1 MRAEVALYGRGPAGH
16 SLIYYSGEDPSV
28 ARALT
33 GKMDLPSGV
42 PPGVE
47 WQPYLSGMPVGQ
59 FYVLARTWPDSE
71 AARGGFVKSLA
82 LFLPIEQ
89 ASEITDLG
97 RIAAHLVLPSPEVT
111 PVPLELAPMDTKT
124 VPAEIS
130 LEAVGVLDQ
139 LILARDGAVAFAG
152 QARFDAIA
160 FQVWAVLPAWFRCSF
175 SFRLVFGANDI
186 KDRPTALVCLP
197 DSLASRWPGP
207 VVIDGQAPVARAEHR
222 SDYFTKPDSELRNF
236 IGRIGVRVRS
246 FDDLR
251 LATMCYGYA
260 SKRDKDFGTA
270 LAALRFALKLCPSEA
285 DCGDLK
291 HELVRKLLT
300 TASQWTTVNLSS
312 LRNLPFSGIPD
323 RAEMLAAVS
332 SGIARH
338 VRGTSDAADVART
351 IADAH
356 TDASVDVWRSAVFQ
370 GLEAVTRAPSQQIA
384 YRLWGFVCADESLLS
399 MLSDVCSRDNE
410 WEEALAH
417 SLPNRLTGALLGKA
431 IAQAANSGMWLLHAS
446 LLLLQ
451 CQPVDALRIHLAKAP
466 SSADSADVLI
476 IAKAVEPAD
485 LVDLHEATLDARIVS
500 LLASRLE
507 TGLLPFSLASLL
519 GLRIA
524 SEAVRRRLAFTDSSS
539 VRTLRTF
546 VLEQLLNGHR
556 VDADVLCEIGRLD
569 GALTAE
575 VRRSELWPVLPSS
588 ARAIFL
594 SATVRQLLEQAA
606 AGQLQAS
613 DRFEPELGAALSNLG
628 MLTPFLRERTFADV
642 QQVVCV
648 FTALPF
654 LDEAIFRGWLEEAS
668 AQRAMV
674 SAQDSEAIGILINKR
689 QWRACASLVSKLAD
703 RRRDLEPALRR
714 CESLVS
720 IYDKLSM
727 WPFSGFLK
735 VAQEDVY
742 AELLKVCTKLY
753 QTGPDERDIWERAGG
768 DRADLKH
775 WMAGREQWR
784 AAFDLMRKGGSGVT
798 YGRLTGEMLGDFMGN
813 WELQK
818 LATYFRDK

>member
-1 MRAEVALYGRGPAGH
+1 MRAEIALYGRGPAGH
-16 SLIYYSGEDPSV
+16 SLIYYSGDDPSV

-47 WQPYLSGMPVGQ
+47 WQPYLSGMTVGE
-59 FYVLARTWPDSE
+59 FYVLARTWPDTE
-71 AARGGFVKSLA
+71 AARGGFVRSLA

-89 ASEITDLG
+89 ASEIADLG
-97 RIAAHLVLPSPEVT
+97 RIAAHLELTSPEVT
-111 PVPLELAPMDTKT
+111 PVPLELASVDTK
-124 VPAEIS
+124 VGPAEVS
-130 LEAVGVLDQ
+130 LEAIGVLDQ
-139 LILARDGAVAFAG
+139 LILARDGGVAFAG
-152 QARFDAIA
+152 QARFDAIV
-160 FQVWAVLPAWFRCSF
+160 FQVWAALPAWFRRSF
-175 SFRLVFGANDI
+175 SFRLVFGANDV

-207 VVIDGQAPVARAEHR
+207 VVIEGQVPVAEAEHP
-222 SDYFTKPDSELRNF
+222 SDFFTKPDSELRSF
-236 IGRIGVRVRS
+236 IDRMGIRVRS

-251 LATMCYGYA
+251 LVTMCYGYA
-260 SKRDKDFGTA
+260 AKRDEDFGTA
-270 LAALRFALKLCPSEA
+270 LAALRFALKLCPGEA
-285 DCGDLK
+285 DCGDIK

-300 TASQWTTVNLSS
+300 TAPRWTTVNLSS

-323 RAEMLAAVS
+323 RPEILAAVS

-356 TDASVDVWRSAVFQ
+356 SDVSVDVWRVAVFQ
-370 GLEAVTRAPSQQIA
+370 GLEEVTRTPSAQIA
-384 YRLWGFVCADESLLS
+384 SRLWGFVCADESLLPA
-399 MLSDVCSRDNE
+399 LSDVCSRDST

-417 SLPNRLTGALLGKA
+417 SLPKRLTGALLGNA
-431 IAQAANSGMWLLHAS
+431 IAEAANSGQWLLHAS
-446 LLLLQ
+446 LLLLK
-451 CQPVDALRIHLAKAP
+451 CQPVDALRIHLSKAP
-466 SSADSADVLI
+466 SSADSADVLV
-476 IAKAVEPAD
+476 IAKTVEPAD
-485 LVDLHEATLDARIVS
+485 LVDLYEATSDARIIS
-500 LLASRLE
+500 LLAAKLE
-507 TGLLPFSLASLL
+507 TGPLPFSLASLL
-519 GLRIA
+519 GLRVA
-524 SEAVRRRLAFTDSSS
+524 AEAIKKRLAFTDSSS

-546 VLEQLLNGHR
+546 VLDQLLAGRR

-569 GALTAE
+569 GGLTAE

-594 SATVRQLLEQAA
+594 SATVQQLLEQAV
-606 AGQLQAS
+606 AGQLHAS
-613 DRFEPELGAALSNLG
+613 DRLEPELRAALLNPVS
-628 MLTPFLRERTFADV
+628 LTPFLRERTLADA
-642 QQVVCV
+642 QQVVRV
-648 FTALPF
+648 FTAMPF
-654 LDEAIFRGWLEEAS
+654 LDEAIFRGWLDEAS

-674 SAQDSEAIGILINKR
+674 ISQDSEAIGILINNR

-714 CESLVS
+714 CDSLVS
-720 IYDKLSM
+720 IYDKLSI
-727 WPFSGFLK
+727 WPFSGLLK
-735 VAQEDVY
+735 IAQDDVY

-784 AAFDLMRKGGSGVT
+784 AAFDLIRKGGSGVS
-798 YGRLTGEMLGDFMGN
+798 YGRLTSEMLGDFKGN

-818 LATYFRDK
+818 LATYFRDL